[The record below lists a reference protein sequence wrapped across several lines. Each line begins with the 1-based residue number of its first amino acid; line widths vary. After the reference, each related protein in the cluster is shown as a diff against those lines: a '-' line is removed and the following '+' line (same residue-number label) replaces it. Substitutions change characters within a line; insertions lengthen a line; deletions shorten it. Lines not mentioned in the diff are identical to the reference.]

1 MKYITECSKVCI
13 DGTNV
18 GYIRFREP
26 MEVLSSAVLNGGNSM
41 TSALFIMQVD
51 KDYCEDD
58 PVAHARSVRDMLGLP
73 EDSVGMMTAAE
84 VDYVFNLVEEA
95 YGEAD
100 VVAVATAGLSNHV
113 VAGEVLDDWDE
124 KHAISLKRGARLAG
138 TINIAVMTECPLTE
152 AAKVNIMIP
161 LVEAKTAAMND
172 AGYRET
178 GTTSDSMAIISPV
191 GEDRVDYAGSG
202 TDIGISAARAVRK
215 AVGFALT
222 VRDEHPVPLDAAVVL
237 SKHGYDAARL
247 HTMSGAQC
255 SLESFESSME
265 QVCRDP
271 RVMVLVDH
279 IVHLSARSDSMYN
292 DGNKETYNIIASIVS
307 QFTGYHRGPARDC
320 IETLAYGIANLIG
333 ANLDE

>member
-1 MKYITECSKVCI
+1 MKYITECSKVCT

-26 MEVLSSAVLNGGNSM
+26 MEVLSSAILNGGAS
-41 TSALFIMQVD
+41 TTTALFIMQVD

-58 PVAHARSVRDMLGLP
+58 PVAHARSIRDRLGLP
-73 EDSVGMMTAAE
+73 EDAVGMMTAAE
-84 VDYVFNLVEEA
+84 VDYVFNLVEEV
-95 YGEAD
+95 YGDAD
-100 VVAVATAGLSNHV
+100 VIAVATAGLSNHV

-138 TINIAVMTECPLTE
+138 TINIAVMTERPLTE
-152 AAKVNIMIP
+152 AAKVNLMMP

-178 GTTSDSMAIISPV
+178 GTTSDSMAIISPM
-191 GEDRVDYAGSG
+191 GDDRIDYSGTG
-202 TDIGISAARAVRK
+202 TDIGIAAARAVRK
-215 AVGFALT
+215 AVGFALC
-222 VRDEHPVPLDAAVVL
+222 VRDEHPVPVDAVTVL
-237 SKHGYDAARL
+237 SKHGYDAGRL
-247 HTMSGAQC
+247 HAMSGIQC
-255 SLESFESSME
+255 SRESFESAME

-271 RVMVLVDH
+271 RIMVLVDH
-279 IVHLSARSDSMYN
+279 IVHLSARSDSMYH

-307 QFTGYHRGPARDC
+307 QFTGYHKGPARDC
-320 IETLAYGIANLIG
+320 IETLAYGIAHLIG